1 MAVDQQALPARS
13 GLRSFAR
20 AAYLVVLWIFVV
32 CLVGQFFLAGLGVFA
47 GYQNFLTHRDFGY
60 LFGLLLLPLIVLA
73 ALARFPRRFFLL
85 TLLLL
90 VLFAMQSVL
99 LLFRTDAPSIAA
111 LHPLNGVL
119 ILLVSVWLGIEARR
133 FVPPPLGTA
142 PGAEVGPG

>member
-20 AAYLVVLWIFVV
+20 AAYLVLIWVFVA
-32 CLVGQFFLAGLGVFA
+32 CLVVQLFLAGLGVFA

-60 LFGLLLLPLIVLA
+60 LFGLLLLPLLILA
-73 ALARFPRRFFLL
+73 ALARLPRRFFLM

-111 LHPLNGVL
+111 LHPLNGVV
-119 ILLVSVWLGIEARR
+119 ILLISGWLGIEARR
-133 FVPPPLGTA
+133 FVPPPLGTVPSA
-142 PGAEVGPG
+142 QVGPG

>member
-1 MAVDQQALPARS
+1 MTVDGQALPARS

-20 AAYLVVLWIFVV
+20 TAYLVGMWIFVV
-32 CLVGQFFLAGLGVFA
+32 CVVVQFFLAGLGTFA
-47 GYQNFLTHRDFGY
+47 GYDNFFTHRDWGY

-73 ALARFPRRFFLL
+73 ALARFSRRFFLL

-99 LLFRTDAPSIAA
+99 IIFRTDAPSIAA

-119 ILLVSVWLGIEARR
+119 ILLISLWLGIAARR
-133 FVPPPLGTA
+133 FVSPPLGTA
-142 PGAEVGPG
+142 PSE